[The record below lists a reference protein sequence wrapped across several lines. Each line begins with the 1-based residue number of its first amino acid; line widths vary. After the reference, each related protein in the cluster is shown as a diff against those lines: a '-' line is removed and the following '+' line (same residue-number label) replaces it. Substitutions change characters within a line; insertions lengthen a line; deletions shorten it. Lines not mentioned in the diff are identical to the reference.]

1 MRQEIITFLF
11 VQITNSVILLGH
23 LKSGLLTKSAG
34 LNVNVIGRLVGQ
46 NLTIF
51 LVLNRHIFRSLEL
64 LFVDQF

>member
-51 LVLNRHIFRSLEL
+51 LVLNRHFFRSLEL

>member
-11 VQITNSVILLGH
+11 AQITNSVILLGH

-34 LNVNVIGRLVGQ
+34 LNVNVIGRLVEQ